1 MDMIFKKTQHGA
13 VPVGDASV
21 STYNRIGLDDE
32 FMVKYAPRRN
42 SKFHRKF
49 FKLVESVFINL
60 PHGSELKTKE
70 MMREYITY
78 KAGYYSTIFVN
89 GVTIHKID
97 SIAFDKMD
105 NAQFAE
111 FWDSALDVCFA
122 EISEDAVNEIIKF
135 M

>member
-1 MDMIFKKTQHGA
+1 MDLIFKKVDGGCIPIGDTS
-13 VPVGDASV
+13 VG
-21 STYNRIGLDDE
+21 TFNRIKVGDE

-42 SKFHRKF
+42 TKFHRKF
-49 FKLVESVFINL
+49 FKLVESVFLNL
-60 PHGSELKTKE
+60 PHNSELKSKE
-70 MMREYITY
+70 ELREYITF

-89 GVTIHKID
+89 GVTIHKVQ

>member
-1 MDMIFKKTQHGA
+1 MDLIFKKVDGGA
-13 VPVGDASV
+13 IPIGDTSV
-21 STYNRIGLDDE
+21 NTYNRIKTGDE
-32 FMVKYAPRRN
+32 FMVKYAPKRN

-60 PHGSELKTKE
+60 PHDSDIKSKE
-70 MMREYITY
+70 EMRERITY
-78 KAGYYSTIFVN
+78 KAGYFNTYFID
-89 GVTIHKID
+89 GVQIIKVQ

-111 FWDSALDVCFA
+111 FWDAALDVCFA
-122 EISEDAVNEIIKF
+122 EISEESVNEIIKF